1 MALQIGIIGLPNVGK
16 STTFNALTR
25 TQNAEVANYPF
36 CTIEPNQAVVPV
48 PDRRVHR
55 LAELVGVDSAVPTT
69 IEFLDIA
76 GLVEGASRGEGLG
89 NQFLAQIRSTD
100 ALLHVVRCFDDPNV
114 VHVRAHPEPQ
124 LDIETIEI
132 ELALADLEQVEKK
145 VEKLERQV
153 KGDRTLIP
161 KLETARAIQSHL
173 ESLQPFSTFP
183 DREKGPAA
191 ELHRELQF
199 LTGKPVIY
207 GANLSE
213 DDLVDGNAY
222 LRTVEELA
230 HKRNIPVVSFSATL
244 EEQLATLSDREAE
257 EYLDLAGVEISGLEQ
272 IIQTSYRTLNLISFF
287 TYNDRE
293 ARAWTVEQGT
303 RAPQAAGK
311 IHTDFEKGFI
321 KAEVI
326 PFQEF
331 ERLGSTAAAKEA
343 GKLRLEGRDY
353 VVKDGDVIYFRFN
366 V

>member
-1 MALQIGIIGLPNVGK
+1 MTLKIGIIGLPNVGK

-55 LAELVGVDSAVPTT
+55 LAELVGVEAAVPTT

-89 NQFLAQIRSTD
+89 NQFLAQIRNTD

-114 VHVRAHPEPQ
+114 VHVRAEPEPQ
-124 LDIETIEI
+124 LDIETIEV
-132 ELALADLEQVEKK
+132 ELALADLEQIEKK
-145 VEKLERQV
+145 VAKLERQV
-153 KGDRTLIP
+153 KGDRGLRP
-161 KLETARAIQSHL
+161 RLEAARSVRSHL
-173 ESLQPFSTFP
+173 ESLEPFSSFP
-183 DREKGPAA
+183 GREHGEAA
-191 ELHRELQF
+191 RLNRELQF

-213 DDLVDGNAY
+213 VDLAAGNPY
-222 LRTVEELA
+222 LETVEDLGR
-230 HKRNIPVVSFSATL
+230 KRGIPVVRYSAAL
-244 EEQLATLSDREAE
+244 EEQLATLDDQEID
-257 EYLDLAGVEISGLEQ
+257 EYLALAGVDVSGLDQ
-272 IIQTSYRTLNLISFF
+272 IIQTSYQALNLISFF
-287 TYNDRE
+287 TFNERE
-293 ARAWTVEQGT
+293 ARAWTVEKGT
-303 RAPQAAGK
+303 RAPQAAGA

-326 PFQEF
+326 AYPEF
-331 ERLGSTAAAKEA
+331 EQLGGTAAAKEA
-343 GKLRLEGRDY
+343 GKLRLEGKDY
-353 VVKDGDVIYFRFN
+353 VVQDGDVIYFRFN

>member
-1 MALQIGIIGLPNVGK
+1 MTLKIGIIGLPNVGK

-55 LAELVGVDSAVPTT
+55 LAELVGVDAAVPTT

-114 VHVRAHPEPQ
+114 VHVRAEPEPR
-124 LDIETIEI
+124 LDIETIEV
-132 ELALADLEQVEKK
+132 ELALADLEQIEKK
-145 VEKLERQV
+145 VAKLARQV
-153 KGDRTLIP
+153 KGDRELRP
-161 KLETARAIQSHL
+161 KLEAARAIRSHL
-173 ESLQPFSTFP
+173 ESLEPFSSFP
-183 DREKGPAA
+183 GRDHGEAA
-191 ELHRELQF
+191 QLNRELQF

-213 DDLVDGNAY
+213 ADLAVGNSY
-222 LRTVEELA
+222 LETVEDLGR
-230 HKRNIPVVSFSATL
+230 KRDIPVVRYSAAL
-244 EEQLATLSDREAE
+244 EEQLATLSDQESD
-257 EYLDLAGVEISGLEQ
+257 EYLALAGVEVSGLDQ
-272 IIQTSYRTLNLISFF
+272 IIQTSYQTLNLISFF
-287 TYNDRE
+287 TFNERE
-293 ARAWTVEQGT
+293 ARAWTVEKGT
-303 RAPQAAGK
+303 RAPQAAGA

-326 PFQEF
+326 AYQEF
-331 ERLGSTAAAKEA
+331 EQLGGTAAAKEA
-343 GKLRLEGRDY
+343 GKLRLEGKDY
-353 VVKDGDVIYFRFN
+353 VVQDGDVIYFRFN